1 MPKMLS
7 PHFALDEFLV
17 SQEAVRRGI
26 DNSPDATVRA
36 NLVRLAGTL
45 EQVRAALGD
54 VPIVISSGYRCPAL
68 NKAIGGAANSAHI
81 LGLAVDFT
89 APSYGT
95 VLATARAIKQSGIAF
110 DQLIYEYG
118 RWVHLGLSVGTPRQQ
133 LLSIF
138 DAGQYLDGLRSA

>member
-1 MPKMLS
+1 MLS

-26 DNSPDATVRA
+26 DNTPDAGVRA
-36 NLVRLAGTL
+36 NLARVADTL
-45 EQVRAALGD
+45 EQVRAALGNLP
-54 VPIVISSGYRCPAL
+54 VVISSGYRCPAL
-68 NKAIGGAANSAHI
+68 NTAIGGAKNSAHI

-89 APSYGT
+89 VPSYGT
-95 VLATARAIKQSGIAF
+95 VLATARAIKSSGIVF

-118 RWVHLGLSVGTPRQQ
+118 RWVHLGLSVDAPRQQ

-138 DAGQYLDGLRSA
+138 QAGRYLDGLRTA